1 MSMSSVTVRPVASK
15 SDEKKFIKF
24 QWVPY
29 RGNPYWVPPML
40 MDRRK
45 LIDRKGN
52 PFYKHASMEL
62 FLAERDG
69 EVVGRIG
76 AIINDNHNREHSENI
91 GFFGFFESI
100 DDWEVARPLFDAARK
115 WLKEKGVT
123 AMRGPASPS
132 VNDEYG
138 LLIKGFD
145 RMPAVLMTYNPP
157 YYQTLVEKYGFTKAQ
172 DLFAYY
178 IHKDKVFNE
187 KFRRIADTV
196 LKRSSLKIRELD
208 MKRFDEEVALI
219 RDLYSKGWQKNWG
232 EVPMTEDEFNYVAK
246 DLKAVVDPHL
256 VIVAESNGKPV
267 GFGMT
272 LPDLNQV
279 LIHNRHGWLI
289 PGIIRVL
296 TQKKKI
302 DRVRIVILGVM
313 PEYANTGIG
322 AALFYETGRRCVEN
336 GYPHGEAS
344 WVNEDNLMMNRGAQL
359 MQGTVDKTY
368 RVYQMPI

>member
-1 MSMSSVTVRPVASK
+1 
-15 SDEKKFIKF
+15 
-24 QWVPY
+24 
-29 RGNPYWVPPML
+29 
-40 MDRRK
+40 
-45 LIDRKGN
+45 
-52 PFYKHASMEL
+52 ME
-62 FLAERDG
+62 R
-69 EVVGRIG
+69 
-76 AIINDNHNREHSENI
+76 
-91 GFFGFFESI
+91 
-100 DDWEVARPLFDAARK
+100 
-115 WLKEKGVT
+115 
-123 AMRGPASPS
+123 
-132 VNDEYG
+132 
-138 LLIKGFD
+138 
-145 RMPAVLMTYNPP
+145 
-157 YYQTLVEKYGFTKAQ
+157 YGFTKAQ

-196 LKRSSLKIRELD
+196 LKRSGLTIRQLD

-219 RDLYSKGWQKNWG
+219 RDMYSKGWQKNWG
-232 EVPMTEDEFNYVAK
+232 EVPMTPEEFNYVAK
-246 DLKAVVDPHL
+246 DLKAVVDPRL
-256 VIVAESNGKPV
+256 VIVAESKGKPV

-289 PGIIRVL
+289 PGIVRVL

-344 WVNEDNLMMNRGAQL
+344 WVNEDNLMMNRGAEL

-368 RVYQMPI
+368 RIYQMPI